1 MNKIKCI
8 GFLLLFTVTGFAQ
21 ELHWRSYNV
30 YNGFPDVSPN
40 TYAQDS
46 TFQLWIG
53 SEQGLLKFDGQ
64 TFEVYTMI
72 DGLPG
77 NQVNDIAVHPI
88 DKTVWVLTSKG
99 ICLLKEQTF
108 ETYTLDSPVDHQIYR
123 TIEIGPNG
131 NIYLGGQGGMT
142 IIRDSGTTHFSKDNG
157 FASNYVKAIKETQ
170 AGDLFVGTQKGMYLI
185 NKDDTVSLERGTK
198 GMNVR
203 KIKESAQGELYILEG
218 MGKILRLENEQ
229 WKPVISESFVSD
241 FYIDKGGKLYV
252 FLLKEILT
260 IALDGDIQRIR
271 NMPGDADEVQT
282 YGFLDHEENIWVY
295 KSEALIHSVKNNLE
309 FVQPCKDA
317 SFKFC
322 QTDFEGFYKTHDQD
336 IWLSTELGIGKFNGE
351 EIQEPILEFD
361 GFKGGM
367 TGIELDDHG
376 NYWIS
381 FLLGGLTKWDGTSSV
396 DYFNSG
402 YLIERSVFDL
412 LRLSDGSILAARNS
426 EIVQIEHD
434 TFSHI
439 KPVLW
444 DKKDISNL
452 IEAPDKIIWASSFH
466 GGLYAMQGD
475 SIISTYF
482 EHIPIPK
489 IKRFK
494 NELWILSN
502 GLGLIHARI
511 LPGGQLG
518 DIEYHNKKNG
528 LNEPIILDFIPDS
541 TGRIWLIT
549 PDELIY
555 LDHKAE
561 PPFHS
566 SFTLEDG
573 YKPYTYRKSAL
584 LLDAQNHLWIAN
596 NTGTQKLDLNTFRLD
611 DTPVQ
616 LTLQE
621 VQMNGNPTNKNR
633 FRPKENTISFQY
645 NGIYFKNPKRVKY
658 RTRMIGLSE
667 DWSDWST
674 KNSITFR
681 TLQSGNYTFQVEAS
695 NGNGVNTRP
704 VEYAFKINTPLFKN
718 LLFQCLIVVLGL
730 LIAVRLYRSRIQKL
744 NDRAMRQNRVNQQL
758 SRLEIEA
765 LRSKMNPHFI
775 FNSLNSIQH
784 LILEKNEKGALD
796 YLNRFSKL
804 IRQVLERSADS
815 KIRLKDEVEMLKHYI
830 ELESLRFDH
839 QFHYQI
845 EIDDYL
851 ETQNPEIPYLLLQP
865 FVENAIHHGLI
876 PKKGKGR
883 LIIKANKLNDH
894 IEFSIEDNGIG
905 RKAAG
910 ENRGLMPNKRQSKGI
925 EVTTSRLRLLHK
937 NLQNQFIK
945 MIDLYDSLQQ
955 PAGTR
960 VEISIPI
967 VSAPW
972 KK

>member
-1 MNKIKCI
+1 
-8 GFLLLFTVTGFAQ
+8 
-21 ELHWRSYNV
+21 V
-30 YNGFPDVSPN
+30 YNGFPDVSPF

-46 TFQLWIG
+46 SFQLWIG
-53 SEQGLLKFDGQ
+53 SDKGLLKFDGQ

-72 DGLPG
+72 DGLPA
-77 NQVNDIAVHPI
+77 NQVTDIAVHPI
-88 DKTVWVLTSKG
+88 DKTVWVVTSKG
-99 ICLLKEQTF
+99 ICILNEQLF
-108 ETYTLDSPVDHQIYR
+108 EPIEIDSPFENQTYR
-123 TIEIGPNG
+123 TIEIGVKG
-131 NIYLGGQGGMT
+131 NIYLGGQAGMT
-142 IIRDSGTTHFSKDNG
+142 IIRDGHATHFSKESG
-157 FASNYVKAIKETQ
+157 FISNFVKTIKETT
-170 AGDLFVGTQKGMYLI
+170 AGHLFAGAQKGLYLI
-185 NKDDTVSLERGTK
+185 NERDSISSVQGTS

-203 KIKESAQGELYILEG
+203 KIKESPEGELYILEG
-218 MGKILRLENEQ
+218 MGDILKLNNEH
-229 WKPVISESFVSD
+229 WKTVISESFISD
-241 FYIDKGGKLYV
+241 FYIDKKGKLYV
-252 FLLKEILT
+252 FLLKEIIT
-260 IALDGDIQRIR
+260 ISADGTVKRIR

-295 KSEALIHSVKNNLE
+295 KSEALIHSIKNDLA
-309 FVQPCKDA
+309 FVQPCQDA
-317 SFKFC
+317 AFDFC
-322 QTDFEGFYKTHDQD
+322 QVDFEGFYQTHDQA

-351 EIQEPILEFD
+351 VIEEPVLKFD
-361 GFKGGM
+361 GTRGGM
-367 TGIELDDHG
+367 TGIEIDDHG
-376 NYWIS
+376 HYWIS
-381 FLLGGLTKWDGTSSV
+381 FLLGGLTKWDGSSRE
-396 DYFNSG
+396 DYFNTG
-402 YLIERSVFDL
+402 YLTERYVFDL
-412 LRLSDGSILAARNS
+412 VRLSDGSILAARNG
-426 EIVQIEHD
+426 EIIKIKND
-434 TFSHI
+434 SFSHI
-439 KPVLW
+439 TPRQLE
-444 DKKDISNL
+444 KKDISNL
-452 IEAPDKIIWASSFH
+452 VEAPDKIIWASSFH
-466 GGLYAMQGD
+466 GGLFAMQGD

-489 IKRFK
+489 IKLYK

-511 LPGGQLG
+511 LHGGQLG
-518 DIEYHNKKNG
+518 KIEYHNKKNG

-555 LDHKAE
+555 LDHYAK

-573 YKPYTYRKSAL
+573 YMPYTYEKSAL
-584 LLDAQNHLWIAN
+584 FIDLKNQLWIAN
-596 NTGTQKLDLNTFRLD
+596 NTGAQKLNLNTFQLD
-611 DTPVQ
+611 ETPVQ

-621 VQMNGNPTNKNR
+621 VQMNGSPTKKNL
-633 FRPKENTISFQY
+633 FKPKENTISFQY

-658 RTRMIGLSE
+658 RTRMNGLAE
-667 DWSDWST
+667 EWSDWST
-674 KNSITFR
+674 KNSTTFR
-681 TLQSGNYTFQVEAS
+681 ALPSGRYTFQVEAS
-695 NGNGVNTRP
+695 NGNGLSTMP
-704 VEYAFKINTPLFKN
+704 IEYAFKIKTPLFKSR
-718 LLFQCLIVVLGL
+718 LFQFLIFVLGL
-730 LIAVRLYRSRIQKL
+730 FIAARLYRARITRL
-744 NDRAMRQNRVNQQL
+744 NERAENQNRINQQL

-815 KIRLKDEVEMLKHYI
+815 KIKLKDEVEMLKHYI

-839 QFHYQI
+839 PFQYQI
-845 EIDDYL
+845 EIEDQL

-876 PKKGKGR
+876 PKKGKGL
-883 LIIKANKLNDH
+883 LIIRANGHNGH
-894 IEFSIEDNGIG
+894 IQFTIEDNGIG

-910 ENRGLMPNKRQSKGI
+910 ENRGLMSNKKQSKGI

-945 MIDLYDSLQQ
+945 MIDLYDTLQQ

-967 VSAPW
+967 M
-972 KK
+972 